1 MIGISAIGWEN
12 EQENQILSVHAGAFD
27 FIEIVP
33 FKIFA
38 NKESPVDMA
47 KRYKEQYGLQ
57 PYSAQ
62 ALFYNST
69 VQSFE
74 DITATS
80 AHLLRVIDLS
90 LSMGVKC
97 LVLGSPALRR
107 GSPSSLMEA
116 LKQVDTVL
124 QASNITLCIEPI
136 AQAFNG
142 KYFYTVEEIAN
153 YINCYKLHSVKT
165 MLDTNNAWLQG
176 DNPKEI
182 MASHSDL
189 IAHVHVSDSDNGPI
203 LNEYEHKQIKKLL
216 DANGYQLGITRELI
230 KASRH
235 AQDYSLFKQI
245 YG

>member
-12 EQENQILSVHAGAFD
+12 EQEDEILSVNAGALD

-38 NKESPVDMA
+38 SKGNPADVA
-47 KRYKEQYGLQ
+47 KRYKEQYGLCT
-57 PYSAQ
+57 YSAQ

-74 DITATS
+74 DIIATS
-80 AHLLRVIDLS
+80 AHLLRVIELGV
-90 LSMGVKC
+90 SMGIKC

-124 QASNITLCIEPI
+124 QVNDITLCIEPI

-153 YINCYKLHSVKT
+153 YINCYKLHNVKT

-176 DNPKEI
+176 DNPGEI
-182 MASHSDL
+182 MKNHSRL

-203 LNEYEHKQIKKLL
+203 LNEYEHRQIKKLL
-216 DANGYQLGITRELI
+216 DSSGYQLGITRELI
-230 KASRH
+230 KASQH

>member
-1 MIGISAIGWEN
+1 MIGISAIGWEH
-12 EQENQILSVHAGAFD
+12 EQEDEILSVNAGAFD

-38 NKESPVDMA
+38 NKESPADIA
-47 KRYKEQYGLQ
+47 KRYREQYGLQ

-74 DITATS
+74 DIIATS
-80 AHLLRVIDLS
+80 THLLRVIELGV
-90 LSMGVKC
+90 SMGIKC

-116 LKQVDTVL
+116 LKQIDTVL
-124 QASNITLCIEPI
+124 QVNNITLCIEPI

-153 YINCYKLHSVKT
+153 YINCYKLHNVKT

-176 DNPKEI
+176 DSPKRI
-182 MASHSDL
+182 MGNHSGL

-216 DANGYQLGITRELI
+216 DSNGYELGITRELV
-230 KASRH
+230 KASQH
-235 AQDYSLFKQI
+235 TQDYLLFKQI